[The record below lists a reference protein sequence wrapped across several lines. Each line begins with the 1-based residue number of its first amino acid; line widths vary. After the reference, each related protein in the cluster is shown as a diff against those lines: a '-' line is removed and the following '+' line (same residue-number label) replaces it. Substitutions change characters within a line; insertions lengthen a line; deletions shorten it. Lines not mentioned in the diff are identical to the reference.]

1 MVHYSYE
8 QYIELLLSWKSVV
21 LSEES
26 IENIATSDSN
36 FAPTLINYYPLR
48 NITFSGNG
56 LINNSNDSSLG
67 EVNSYISY
75 TPDQLLRDLDTDF
88 TLKNCLFVSVKLTKN
103 ADLGKY
109 KYGSYGIGFDSRSE
123 LLFIDGS
130 YGKNVFIF
138 GAGTSSSVHVDS
150 KGKNILILGEGPTQ
164 RLDDST
170 STSEAYTIMEATVSY
185 LLMLQKYI
193 NLRQMIWK

>member
-21 LSEES
+21 LLEES

-36 FAPTLINYYPLR
+36 FAPTLINYYPLQ

-56 LINNSNDSSLG
+56 LMNNSNDSSLG

-88 TLKNCLFVSVKLTKN
+88 TLK
-103 ADLGKY
+103 
-109 KYGSYGIGFDSRSE
+109 I
-123 LLFIDGS
+123 
-130 YGKNVFIF
+130 
-138 GAGTSSSVHVDS
+138 
-150 KGKNILILGEGPTQ
+150 
-164 RLDDST
+164 
-170 STSEAYTIMEATVSY
+170 AYLY
-185 LLMLQKYI
+185 L
-193 NLRQMIWK
+193 